1 MFKSLRFKK
10 KLIEA
15 EPSTLPEVDPG
26 EAAAA
31 ALYFGDRAIARFKPG
46 IGMKVRGQQD
56 PDS

>member
-1 MFKSLRFKK
+1 M
-10 KLIEA
+10 IEA
-15 EPSTLPEVDPG
+15 ESSPLLEVDPG

>member
-1 MFKSLRFKK
+1 MFKFPRFQKK
-10 KLIEA
+10 MIEA
-15 EPSTLPEVDPG
+15 ESSPLLEVDPG

-31 ALYFGDRAIARFKPG
+31 ALYFGDRAMARFKPG

>member
-1 MFKSLRFKK
+1 MFKFPRFKEET
-10 KLIEA
+10 IEA
-15 EPSTLPEVDPG
+15 KSSTLLEVDPG

-31 ALYFGDRAIARFKPG
+31 ALYFGDRAMARFKPG